1 MKKKFICIV
10 CPAGCTIET
19 EGDDPATLKV
29 SGNKCPRGAE
39 YVRKELFSPERMVT
53 AVVPSNSEDLHFIPV
68 RTDKTISKK
77 LITSLLKTIYSM
89 KATVPVRRGDCL
101 IEDFEST
108 GVNVIFSRSVKK

>member
-19 EGDDPATLKV
+19 DSSESGELKV

-39 YVRKELFSPERMVT
+39 YVKKELFSPERMVT
-53 AVVPSNSEDLHFIPV
+53 AVVPSDSLELPFIPV
-68 RTDKTISKK
+68 RTDKTLSKK
-77 LITSLLKTIYSM
+77 LITRLLKTIYSM
-89 KATVPVRRGDCL
+89 KAVVPVKRGDCL
-101 IEDFEST
+101 IKDFEST